1 MITVKHGLQSLTI
14 EAATVAEIQANENIR
29 AVLGFGESVRYLKNG
44 VETDSSTVLYSGD
57 TITVEQKA
65 NSKA

>member
-14 EAATVAEIQANENIR
+14 EAATVAEIEANDNIR
-29 AVLGFGESVRYLKNG
+29 AVLGYGESVRYLKNG
-44 VETDSSTVLYSGD
+44 VEVSSDTVLYAGD
-57 TITVEQKA
+57 VITVEQKA

>member
-14 EAATVAEIQANENIR
+14 EAATVAEIQANENIQ
-29 AVLGFGESVRYLKNG
+29 AVLGFGESVRYLKNN
-44 VETDSSTVLYSGD
+44 VEVAPSTVLYSGD